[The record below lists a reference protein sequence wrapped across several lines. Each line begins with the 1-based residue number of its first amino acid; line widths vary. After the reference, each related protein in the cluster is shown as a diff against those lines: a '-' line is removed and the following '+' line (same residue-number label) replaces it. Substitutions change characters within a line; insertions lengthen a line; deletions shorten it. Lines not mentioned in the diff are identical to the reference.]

1 MLSLSIGLNCGNVAA
16 SGSSPNTAALTT
28 TNGASKVSNITI
40 SGSPALNGST
50 DSSGQA
56 ELVRANQSAS
66 GKRWFEVKVTSL
78 PAINKAVLVGIDD
91 GTTTLGPTAPSTEP
105 GASTNTGV
113 ILSIFVTGSS
123 GFAWDISKGASFGSA
138 GTGATPFIALNDV
151 IRVEFDTT
159 PGGASDTVSFFVNG
173 TQLGSTVTGLGTIT
187 TAAYAVMG
195 CEGQASFTANLGQ
208 NSPAFT
214 PTAGYLGYGS

>member
-1 MLSLSIGLNCGNVAA
+1 VLSLSIGLNCGNVAA

-66 GKRWFEVKVTSL
+66 GKKQFEVKATSL
-78 PAINKAVLVGIDD
+78 PAVNKAFVVGIDD

-105 GASTNTGV
+105 GANTNTGV
-113 ILSIFVTGSS
+113 ILSMFVTGSS
-123 GFAWDISKGASFGSA
+123 GFAWAISKGSAFGGG
-138 GTGATPFIALNDV
+138 GTGSTNLSLNDV
-151 IRVEFDTT
+151 ITVEFDTT
-159 PGGASDTVSFFVNG
+159 PGGASDTVSFYLNG

-195 CEGQASFTANLGQ
+195 CEGQATFTANFGQ
-208 NSPAFT
+208 NTFT
-214 PTAGYLGYGS
+214 HALSSGYTAYGS